1 MEAFPEHIM
10 KTTTIKIG
18 GMSCG
23 GCAKSVT
30 RALKALPGVSQAE
43 VSLERAEATI
53 AFDPEKVSKPAL
65 VEAVQ
70 DAGFSAE

>member
-1 MEAFPEHIM
+1 METFSEFIM

-18 GMSCG
+18 GMSCD
-23 GCAKSVT
+23 GCAKSIT
-30 RALKALPGVSQAE
+30 RALQAVPGVSKAE

-53 AFDPEKVSKPAL
+53 AFDPEKVAKPAL

>member
-1 MEAFPEHIM
+1 M

-18 GMSCG
+18 GMSCD
-23 GCAKSVT
+23 GCVKSIT
-30 RALKALPGVSQAE
+30 RALQAVPGVSKAE

-53 AFDPEKVSKPAL
+53 AFDPEKVAKSAL

>member
-1 MEAFPEHIM
+1 MEAFTEHIM

-18 GMSCG
+18 GMSCD

-30 RALKALPGVSQAE
+30 RALKALPGVGKAD
-43 VSLERAEATI
+43 VSLGRAEASI
-53 AFDPEKVSKPAL
+53 AFDPEKVAKPAL
-65 VEAVQ
+65 VQAIE

>member
-1 MEAFPEHIM
+1 MEAFPEHTM
-10 KTTTIKIG
+10 NTTTIKIG

-30 RALKALPGVSQAE
+30 RALKALPGVSQAD

-53 AFDPEKVSKPAL
+53 VFDPEKVAKPAL
-65 VEAVQ
+65 VQAVE

>member
-1 MEAFPEHIM
+1 MEASQEHIM

-18 GMSCG
+18 GMSCD
-23 GCAKSVT
+23 GCVKSIT
-30 RALKALPGVSQAE
+30 RALSAVPGVSKAD

-53 AFDPEKVSKPAL
+53 AFDPEKVAKPAL
-65 VEAVQ
+65 VEAVE